1 MTDRLLEGRT
11 AIITGAGRGLGKS
24 MAEGLAAYG
33 AKIALVDL
41 EEDILAAAVS
51 DVETAGGQGCALP
64 VTCDVTDRDRA
75 EAAEDRSQ
83 QIRVRVRGEL
93 ADVELTPVLLL
104 HRAHAKTVNQTVMR
118 TLTRGRS

>member
-24 MAEGLAAYG
+24 MAEGLAAHG

-51 DVETAGGQGCALP
+51 DVEAAGGQGGP
-64 VTCDVTDRDRA
+64 SEHDVARRSSA
-75 EAAEDRSQ
+75 EH
-83 QIRVRVRGEL
+83 
-93 ADVELTPVLLL
+93 T
-104 HRAHAKTVNQTVMR
+104 
-118 TLTRGRS
+118 